1 MPCARWDRERVNPE
15 RLDAVARAAL
25 LRKYR
30 VLARWRRAKDRAFE
44 TSPHEAQTDPAD
56 EPDRPGGV
64 EDALA
69 DRASMRAL
77 AAEFP
82 GALRELDRL
91 GSVELERRVMVLSRA
106 DAGHDDEPWMG
117 WIVAYHELMRQVL
130 ADKRAGTGGRAPD
143 GRASIGVLRA
153 LEARFGLPAEEIG
166 AALFPPR
173 RRVPSDAA

>member
-1 MPCARWDRERVNPE
+1 MPCARWDRERVKPE

-44 TSPHEAQTDPAD
+44 TSPHQEETGPAD
-56 EPDRPGGV
+56 QADRLVGL
-64 EDALA
+64 EDTVA
-69 DRASMRAL
+69 DRAGMRAL

-91 GSVELERRVMVLSRA
+91 GSVELERRVMVLSRR
-106 DAGHDDEPWMG
+106 DAGDDDEPWMA

-130 ADKRAGTGGRAPD
+130 ADKRAGTGTRAPD

-153 LEARFGLPAEEIG
+153 LEARFGLPADDIG
-166 AALFPPR
+166 AMLFPPR
-173 RRVPSDAA
+173 RRPPSEGA